1 VTDRLFHRALND
13 SWLRISHG
21 EGVYLYDE
29 EGQQWLDA
37 CAGVHVV
44 SIGHGVP
51 EIAAAMEAQARKVCF
66 TYARFL
72 TQPQIDLAER
82 TAAMTPGD
90 LNRVFFVSGGSEATE
105 SAMKIADHP
114 VVLMDG
120 FGHRRAFLNRDVLRM
135 TQLFLGDATDGRG
148 HGRRKER
155 RLTF

>member
-1 VTDRLFHRALND
+1 MTDRLFHRALND

-82 TAAMTPGD
+82 IAAMTPGD
-90 LNRVFFVSGGSEATE
+90 LNRVFFVSGGSETT
-105 SAMKIADHP
+105 ADFGERLEH
-114 VVLMDG
+114 G
-120 FGHRRAFLNRDVLRM
+120 FG
-135 TQLFLGDATDGRG
+135 Q
-148 HGRRKER
+148 
-155 RLTF
+155 

>member
-1 VTDRLFHRALND
+1 MAVNLGYGNRH
-13 SWLRISHG
+13 
-21 EGVYLYDE
+21 V
-29 EGQQWLDA
+29 LDA
-37 CAGVHVV
+37 MRRQMEKTTFAYRLHFENEPAEELARQLAARMPAGLDR
-44 SIGHGVP
+44 
-51 EIAAAMEAQARKVCF
+51 M
-66 TYARFL
+66 
-72 TQPQIDLAER
+72 
-82 TAAMTPGD
+82 
-90 LNRVFFVSGGSEATE
+90 FFVSGGSEATE